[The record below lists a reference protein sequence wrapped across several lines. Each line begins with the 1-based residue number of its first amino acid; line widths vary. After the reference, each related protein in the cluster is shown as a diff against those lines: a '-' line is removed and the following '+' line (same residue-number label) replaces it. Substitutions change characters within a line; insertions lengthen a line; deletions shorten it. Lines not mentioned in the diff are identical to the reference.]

1 MREHSSPG
9 LRGVP
14 IAVWRSLPEEIL
26 AQVAELLNL
35 IEKEQCWPVE
45 FIQAFVTMIPK
56 ASGGS
61 RPQDQRPITVLDVL
75 YRLWG
80 KGIVME

>member
-1 MREHSSPG
+1 VLLDYVVFLLLSG
-9 LRGVP
+9 
-14 IAVWRSLPEEIL
+14 SLPEEIL
-26 AQVAELLNL
+26 AQVLNL
-35 IEKEQCWPVE
+35 VEKEQCWPVE

-56 ASGGS
+56 ASGG

-80 KGIVME
+80 KGIVMEWTPQL